1 MLTRFE
7 YPPPIFKGGTEQ
19 QLLQNRRYLFSLVEH
34 LNLLL
39 DAMPKQGN
47 GDNAVIRTELEKK
60 IAELRKEIDS
70 INRKL
75 AHIAGGGSG
84 TVTSVNDV
92 LPDAFGNVQ
101 LAPGDVGAVDEDE
114 ELTILEVIEMWNN
127 S

>member
-1 MLTRFE
+1 MPALVPANGRFTLTVNL
-7 YPPPIFKGGTEQ
+7 GGTLIPGPPGKGVPPGGAAGQ
-19 QLLQNRRYLFSLVEH
+19 VLAKAS
-34 LNLLL
+34 
-39 DAMPKQGN
+39 
-47 GDNAVIRTELEKK
+47 GDDYDTVWRTL
-60 IAELRKEIDS
+60 S
-70 INRKL
+70 GGG
-75 AHIAGGGSG
+75 GGGSG

>member
-1 MLTRFE
+1 MPALVPVNGRFTLTVQLGGVLIPG
-7 YPPPIFKGGTEQ
+7 PPGKGVPPGGSAGQ
-19 QLLQNRRYLFSLVEH
+19 VLAKASGDDY
-34 LNLLL
+34 
-39 DAMPKQGN
+39 DAEW
-47 GDNAVIRTELEKK
+47 RTLP
-60 IAELRKEIDS
+60 S
-70 INRKL
+70 GGG
-75 AHIAGGGSG
+75 GGGSG